1 MEEPKVDQV
10 EGGIAKEEEQEENKE
25 EKKGDEQLKDNQ
37 KEPNEEPATLETVV
51 ALVKGLQKGYTL
63 NAQAIADIRGNL
75 KPAVDE
81 VNQQAG
87 NRSGDEEFLT
97 VGSLKQILNEQA
109 RNQSLVQQKS
119 QEYIDT
125 TLAQFRADGTVKNDD
140 EEKQLIQYAVDKKEP
155 DLLKAAERWNEV
167 KKAKADAKKEAAKTT
182 TQQEEGSK
190 VGTSTKTSLKEQGG
204 VDYNKVRNTDF
215 SGF

>member
-1 MEEPKVDQV
+1 MEEQKVDQV
-10 EGGIAKEEEQEENKE
+10 EDGIVEEKVVE
-25 EKKGDEQLKDNQ
+25 EKKGDEQSKDNQ
-37 KEPNEEPATLETVV
+37 EETNEEPVTLETVV

-63 NAQAIADIRGNL
+63 NAQAIADIRKGNL
-75 KPAVDE
+75 QPAVDE

-87 NRSGDEEFLT
+87 NQSGDEEFLT
-97 VGSLKQILNEQA
+97 VGSLKKILGEQA

-125 TLAQFRADGTVKNDD
+125 TLAQLRANGIVKNDD
-140 EEKQLIQYAVDKKEP
+140 EEKELIQYAVDKKEP
-155 DLLKAAERWNEV
+155 DLLKAADRWNEV
-167 KKAKADAKKEAAKTT
+167 KKAKAEAKKEAAKTT
-182 TQQEEGSK
+182 TQQEAGSK
-190 VGTSTKTSLKEQGG
+190 VGTSSKTSLKEQGG

>member
-10 EGGIAKEEEQEENKE
+10 EGGIAKEEVKE
-25 EKKGDEQLKDNQ
+25 EKKGDEQPEDNQ
-37 KEPNEEPATLETVV
+37 EGTNEEPVTLETVV

-63 NAQAIADIRGNL
+63 NAQAIADIKKGNL
-75 KPAVDE
+75 QPAVDE

-87 NRSGDEEFLT
+87 NQSGDEEFLT
-97 VGSLKQILNEQA
+97 VGSLKKILGEQA

-125 TLAQFRADGTVKNDD
+125 TLAQLRANGIVKNDD
-140 EEKQLIQYAVDKKEP
+140 EEKELIQYAVDKKEP
-155 DLLKAAERWNEV
+155 DLLKAADRWNEV
-167 KKAKADAKKEAAKTT
+167 KKAKAEAKKEAAKTT
-182 TQQEEGSK
+182 TQQEAGSK
-190 VGTSTKTSLKEQGG
+190 VGTSSKTSLKEQGG